1 VRVIFQILTMIWI
14 LLGLIAIVFCIVLS
28 ALFSGAEMAFIS
40 VSRAR
45 VRELT
50 KKGDSRA
57 NTLDNLM
64 KAPDEVVSAIVVGNN
79 IVNIFASV
87 IAGAIATTVFGDIGI
102 GIATALM
109 TMIIVIFCEVTPKA
123 FGINNEKMAIRI
135 ARPLHIL
142 TMILYPVSV
151 ALTAVSNAI
160 IVLAHGKNHRRTA
173 VTEGEIRAML
183 ELGEEEGTIKKDERE
198 MVNEIFDFDET
209 QAGEVHVPRRDI
221 VFLQEEDSIKKL
233 VQTSLGTGYS
243 RFPVYRENIDD
254 IVGLVHIKDTLAVD
268 DRQQP
273 ISTILREVLKIRAG
287 MKADDVLREM
297 QRRKVHLAVMQG
309 EDGLTLGLVTLE
321 DLIEEVFG
329 EITDEHDT
337 S

>member
-160 IVLAHGKNHRRTA
+160 IVLAQGKNHRRTA

-254 IVGLVHIKDTLAVD
+254 IVGLVHIKDTLAVE
-268 DRQQP
+268 DRQES

>member
-1 VRVIFQILTMIWI
+1 M
-14 LLGLIAIVFCIVLS
+14 
-28 ALFSGAEMAFIS
+28 
-40 VSRAR
+40 
-45 VRELT
+45 RELT

-57 NTLDNLM
+57 NTLDHLM

-102 GIATALM
+102 GIAAALM

-123 FGINNEKMAIRI
+123 FSINNEKMAIRI
-135 ARPLHIL
+135 ARPLYIL

-160 IVLAHGKNHRRTA
+160 IVLAQGKNLRRTA

-254 IVGLVHIKDTLAVD
+254 IVGLVHIKDTLDVE

-337 S
+337 P

>member
-1 VRVIFQILTMIWI
+1 VGVIFQILTMIWI
-14 LLGLIAIVFCIVLS
+14 VIGLIAIVFCIVLS
-28 ALFSGAEMAFIS
+28 AFFSGSEIAFIS

-57 NTLDNLM
+57 DVLDCLM
-64 KAPDEVVSAIVVGNN
+64 KTPDEVISAIVVGNN

-87 IAGAIATTVFGDIGI
+87 IAGAIATSVFGDIGI
-102 GIATALM
+102 GIATAVM

-123 FGINNEKMAIRI
+123 FGINNEKMAVRI

-142 TMILYPVSV
+142 TSILYPVSV
-151 ALTAVSNAI
+151 ALTAVSNAFLI
-160 IVLAHGKNHRRTA
+160 LTKNKNPRRTA

-198 MVNEIFDFDET
+198 MVNEMFDFDET
-209 QAGEVHVPRRDI
+209 RAGEVHIPREAI
-221 VFLQEEDSIKKL
+221 VFLQEEDPIKKL
-233 VQTSLGTGYS
+233 VQISIQTGFS

-254 IVGLVHIKDTLAVD
+254 IVGLVHIKDTLDVE

-273 ISTILREVLKIRAG
+273 ISKILREILKIRAG

-321 DLIEEVFG
+321 DIIEEVFG
-329 EITDEHDT
+329 EITDEHDAP
-337 S
+337 

>member
-1 VRVIFQILTMIWI
+1 MIWI